1 MNSVRLQD
9 IRLIYRNL
17 LLLYN
22 NNQISERRSEKPIL
36 CKVTPKRIKYLVINL
51 VKDLYSENYETLMK
65 EIEGDAEKWKAIM
78 CSWIGRHAI
87 F

>member
-9 IRLIYRNL
+9 IRLIHRNL

-22 NNQISERRSEKPIL
+22 NNQISERRSKKPIL
-36 CKVTPKRIKYLVINL
+36 CKVTPKRINKLG
-51 VKDLYSENYETLMK
+51 KRPLYSENQETLMK
-65 EIEGDAEKWKAIM
+65 EIEGDAEKWKATL

>member
-1 MNSVRLQD
+1 MRLQD
-9 IRLIYRNL
+9 IRLIHRNL

-22 NNQISERRSEKPIL
+22 NNPISERGSKKPTL

-51 VKDLYSENYETLMK
+51 VKDLESENYETLMK
-65 EIEGDAEKWKAIM
+65 EIEGDAEKWKAILY
-78 CSWIGRHAI
+78 SWIGRYAI